1 MASSESAPADYELQ
15 RKTYD
20 PDGDLAAKL
29 GAIVAL
35 IGNDVGATLAKE
47 GTALSSEGVAPTAQA
62 HIMDGIIFKSAPAEL
77 DAAWGLSVIARG
89 RALVDHNIEASTV
102 FSVRDRIYTAL
113 RDRLWKQLGDRTE
126 DGRSLVD
133 AFGKVTAW
141 EAQLLFAGIGIA
153 RAARDRTRSAEY
165 RSKLVA
171 IDRSQ
176 ICVEFDLSGTIL
188 DANANFLELTGYSL
202 AEIRGKHHSIFMPA
216 AERETPEYA
225 AFWQSLNRGEFQGGE
240 YRRIAKD
247 GSERWLQAT
256 YNPILDADGRA
267 TKVLKIANDV
277 TETRHRERSEA
288 ERMLRLQEQSEQ
300 RRLTL
305 EATTRHLVRRVA
317 AIDDIAKQ
325 TNLLA
330 LNATIEAARAGDAGK
345 GFAVVA
351 SEVKALSMT
360 TKAATDRASALLR
373 ATGGAPDDQAGQAP
387 LSD

>member
-1 MASSESAPADYELQ
+1 MASSESALADYELQ

-20 PDGDLAAKL
+20 PDGDLASKL
-29 GAIVAL
+29 RAIVAL
-35 IGNDVGATLAKE
+35 IGNEAAATIAKE

-62 HIMDGIIFKSAPAEL
+62 HIMDGTVFKSVPAAL
-77 DAAWGLSVIARG
+77 DAAWGLSVIERG

-102 FSVRDRIYTAL
+102 FSVRDRLYMAL
-113 RDRLWKQLGDRTE
+113 RDRLRVHLGDRAE
-126 DGRSLVD
+126 DGQSLAD
-133 AFGKVTAW
+133 AFGKVAAW

-202 AEIRGKHHSIFMPA
+202 ADIRGKHHSIFMSA
-216 AERETPEYA
+216 AERETPDYA
-225 AFWQSLNRGEFQGGE
+225 AFWQALNRGEFRGGE

-256 YNPILDADGRA
+256 YNPILDADGRP

-277 TETRHRERSEA
+277 TDTRHRERSEA
-288 ERMLRLQEQSEQ
+288 ERAQRLQDQSEQ
-300 RRLTL
+300 RRLKL
-305 EATTRHLVRRVA
+305 EATTRDLVPIVA
-317 AIDDIAKQ
+317 AIDVIAKQ

-330 LNATIEAARAGDAGK
+330 LNAAIEAARAGDAGK

-373 ATGGAPDDQAGQAP
+373 ASGGAPDHQTGQAP

>member
-1 MASSESAPADYELQ
+1 M
-15 RKTYD
+15 
-20 PDGDLAAKL
+20 
-29 GAIVAL
+29 L
-35 IGNDVGATLAKE
+35 IGDGAGATMEEE
-47 GTALSSEGVAPTAQA
+47 GTSLSSEGVAPTVQGY
-62 HIMDGIIFKSAPAEL
+62 IMAGMIFKSAPAVL
-77 DAAWGLSVIARG
+77 DAAWAGSIIERG
-89 RALVDHNIEASTV
+89 RGLVEHNIEASTV

-113 RDRLWKQLGDRTE
+113 RDHLWDQLGDRD
-126 DGRSLVD
+126 DGRALLV
-133 AFGKVTAW
+133 AFGKVAAW

-188 DANANFLELTGYSL
+188 NANANFLELTGYTL
-202 AEIRGKHHSIFMPA
+202 NEIQGLHHSIFEPA
-216 AERETPEYA
+216 AARETPEYA
-225 AFWQSLNRGEFQGGE
+225 AFWQSLNRGEFQSGE
-240 YRRIAKD
+240 YRRLAKD

-267 TKVLKIANDV
+267 AKVLKIANDV

-288 ERMLRLQEQSEQ
+288 ERLQRLQEQSEQ

-305 EATTRHLVRRVA
+305 EATTRDLVPIVA

-330 LNATIEAARAGDAGK
+330 LNATIEAARAGEAGK

-351 SEVKALSMT
+351 SEVKTLSMT

-373 ATGGAPDDQAGQAP
+373 ATGGAPDDQAGPAAFN
-387 LSD
+387 D